1 MAHFCGHFADHQ
13 CLQMLRNRRPSCA
26 SGFGLRGV
34 RTRMSES
41 LRNACSSRRDHVSSR
56 LVGHVPVRAMI
67 GKENDLPPGVALLE
81 QVGATQLVLFTPTG
95 KDASSG
101 EITHVQGKAL
111 L

>member
-1 MAHFCGHFADHQ
+1 
-13 CLQMLRNRRPSCA
+13 
-26 SGFGLRGV
+26 
-34 RTRMSES
+34 
-41 LRNACSSRRDHVSSR
+41 
-56 LVGHVPVRAMI
+56 MI

-95 KDASSG
+95 KDAVSG